1 MNKKE
6 MQTLIKQVEALR
18 LEIQTL
24 TSVTETENV
33 MIDIAKLQKSVFPQ
47 WKRQTIY
54 NKCNQ
59 SEIPHYKI
67 EGKLMFNLQEC
78 LQWRNEQIRHRA
90 IKITPEQ
97 RAEILTYKA
106 KVVIFVFHKTA
117 A

>member
-18 LEIQTL
+18 VEIQTL
-24 TSVTETENV
+24 TSVTENENV
-33 MIDIAKLQKSVFPQ
+33 MIDIAELQKSVFPQ

-54 NKCNQ
+54 NKC
-59 SEIPHYKI
+59 SLGELPHAKMG
-67 EGKLMFNLQEC
+67 GKLLFDKKEC
-78 LQWRNEQIRHRA
+78 LEWRNEQILRRA

-106 KVVIFVFHKTA
+106 KVL
-117 A
+117 